1 VQVWKDVARTIG
13 LGGPGD
19 QIRTRLAY
27 TYSNFRFVNNP
38 TFNNNILPG
47 APEHFIRAEVR
58 YENAL
63 GFYVAPQF
71 ENVPKRYPVNSTN
84 QNFTSPYALVGIQMG
99 YTYRPW
105 NASLY
110 FQGTNLAN
118 KSYISAVVTDDA
130 LGQSF
135 YPGDG
140 RGFYGGMQWRW

>member
-1 VQVWKDVARTIG
+1 M
-13 LGGPGD
+13 
-19 QIRTRLAY
+19 RTRLAY

-38 TFNNNILPG
+38 TFNNNFLPG

-71 ENVPKRYPVNSTN
+71 ENVPKRYFVNSTN
-84 QNFTSPYALVGIQMG
+84 TNGTSPYILFGMQLG
-99 YTYRPW
+99 YTYKPW
-105 NASLY
+105 NLSVY
-110 FQGTNLAN
+110 FQGTNLTD

-140 RGFYGGMQWRW
+140 RGYYAGLQWRW

>member
-1 VQVWKDVARTIG
+1 
-13 LGGPGD
+13 
-19 QIRTRLAY
+19 
-27 TYSNFRFVNNP
+27 P
-38 TFNNNILPG
+38 TFNNTILPG

-63 GFYVAPQF
+63 GFYVAPQV

-105 NASLY
+105 NARVY

-140 RGFYGGMQWRW
+140 RGFRSEERRGGKE